1 MTESTLCSHEVLYSM
16 CIYLPLFHVF
26 VTWECLGVLVVEV
39 IIWDE
44 NRVSLRANRI
54 EHELTN
60 HEEASIDAAERSIVR
75 MDLSFVIVIHDAW
88 LNGEVPEEGTTAE
101 IREIKT
107 ICDGAFSKDA

>member
-1 MTESTLCSHEVLYSM
+1 M

-26 VTWECLGVLVVEV
+26 VTWECLGVLGIEV

-75 MDLSFVIVIHDAW
+75 MDLSFVIVIHNAG
-88 LNGEVPEEGTTAE
+88 LNGEVPFEGASAE
-101 IREIKT
+101 FRKINT
-107 ICDGAFSKDA
+107 VCDGTFSKDA